1 MRDLLDPDPHG
12 RRGFG
17 SRSQKLPKNC
27 QTSSNNFSLKKWL
40 TEKQNKIRKVG
51 TGISNVLFLITV
63 HKLPELYD
71 QI

>member
-1 MRDLLDPDPHG
+1 MDDVDSDPG
-12 RRGFG
+12 V
-17 SRSQKLPKNC
+17 KNC
-27 QTSSNNFSLKKWL
+27 RKIAKQVLTTLVLKKWL